1 MNLFHALRQKAEFAD
16 IVFILMARSLCLTTQ
31 RNLTILQLE
40 RRCVCKRPAPYQISQ
55 EKMTARLGTLRR
67 SFFLAFFIVMSHI
80 PSCPR
85 PGTSPGSKKPPCWYL
100 AARRFLLLSYKSKN
114 KSGISNRFSGRI
126 TNLFCSSPRIFQ
138 GGNLNRKRPCGIFHR
153 TVFVDFNQHYLIIIS
168 IDSSSYHCSVF
179 IHTGLQ

>member
-1 MNLFHALRQKAEFAD
+1 MNLFHSLRRKAEFAN
-16 IVFILMARSLCLTTQ
+16 IVFVCAGPAVLDKPGKFDYTAIRKALCLQTTSSLPDQ
-31 RNLTILQLE
+31 SRENDRSAWNSEAVIFS
-40 RRCVCKRPAPYQISQ
+40 CVFYRHVPHP
-55 EKMTARLGTLRR
+55 
-67 SFFLAFFIVMSHI
+67 FL
-80 PSCPR
+80 PR

-153 TVFVDFNQHYLIIIS
+153 TVFVDFNRHYLIIVS
-168 IDSSSYHCSVF
+168 IDSSSYHCRAF
-179 IHTGLQ
+179 IHTVLQ

>member
-1 MNLFHALRQKAEFAD
+1 MLDNPKKFDYTTIRKA
-16 IVFILMARSLCLTTQ
+16 LCLQTTSSLPDQ
-31 RNLTILQLE
+31 SREND
-40 RRCVCKRPAPYQISQ
+40 RSSW
-55 EKMTARLGTLRR
+55 GTLRR

-80 PSCPR
+80 PSCPAPAQAR
-85 PGTSPGSKKPPCWYL
+85 AAKKPPCWYL

-138 GGNLNRKRPCGIFHR
+138 GGNLNRKRPRGIFHR
-153 TVFVDFNQHYLIIIS
+153 TVFVDFNRHYLIIVS
-168 IDSSSYHCSVF
+168 IDSSSYHCSAF